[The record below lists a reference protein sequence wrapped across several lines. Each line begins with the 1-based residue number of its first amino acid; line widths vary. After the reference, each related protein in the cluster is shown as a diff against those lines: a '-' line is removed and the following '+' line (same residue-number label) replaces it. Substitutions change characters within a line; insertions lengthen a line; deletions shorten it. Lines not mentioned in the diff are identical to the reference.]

1 MAAIA
6 AANDLAAALNDAS
19 VAAAA
24 LAHAGGPLAAQVQSA
39 VQAGLAPLVA
49 QFQQAQQAQQ
59 QQLQQLQQTTQ
70 ATHAT
75 QQQMLQ
81 QLQQIDQTQQA
92 QQLQLQQVDQTQ
104 QAQQLQLQQ
113 LQQTT
118 QATHAT
124 QQQML
129 QRLQQIEQAQQQA
142 QLLALRTWNA
152 TCGDGDAQEYAVV
165 PNAQG
170 QLPPAALPP
179 ILSKQVLNN
188 LTGPQLTQY
197 CQHYGLQTPHDSQLR
212 RQAIAKAL
220 NVKLFVGELQ

>member
-59 QQLQQLQQTTQ
+59 Q
-70 ATHAT
+70 
-75 QQQMLQ
+75 
-81 QLQQIDQTQQA
+81 
-92 QQLQLQQVDQTQ
+92 
-104 QAQQLQLQQ
+104 QLQQ